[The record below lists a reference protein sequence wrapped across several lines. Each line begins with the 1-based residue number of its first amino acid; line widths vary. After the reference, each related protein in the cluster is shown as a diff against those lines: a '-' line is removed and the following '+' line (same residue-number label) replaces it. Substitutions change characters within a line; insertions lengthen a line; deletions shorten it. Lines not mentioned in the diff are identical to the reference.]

1 MPGQEQRLGG
11 RTVVQRSCIFLSYRR
26 SDSQAWTGRLADD
39 LRDYFGRDNIYRDLD
54 SNRGAQDYVRQID
67 EAMAQSR
74 IVIAVIGPAWLSA
87 HTADRTRRLDD
98 PEDLVRLELSAS
110 LAAGISIVPV
120 LVGGASMPT
129 RQQLPSSLSSFTR
142 LQAQRMS
149 DEDWQYDFGRLL
161 ETLEK
166 NGMRAPLARVA
177 DEARKPSSS
186 SFTKVSRYER
196 TLQASRRRA
205 FDALTGTVEILR
217 YPTVE
222 ADPLAASITFKALRR
237 VVKAKVIDAG
247 PGHSKVVVEFS
258 TIDSAT
264 LTGGSI
270 WAAFGTYGIS
280 LAAPLT
286 VRGLERRFAVGF
298 LTNVQRVLEGRG
310 VGEDSA
316 IFPGIEKWRNR
327 SREV

>member
-1 MPGQEQRLGG
+1 MPGQAERPGG

-26 SDSQAWTGRLADD
+26 SDSQAWAGRLADD
-39 LRDYFGRDNIYRDLD
+39 LRDYFGRDHIYRDLD
-54 SNRGAQDYVRQID
+54 SSRGAQDYIRQID
-67 EAMAQSR
+67 EAIAQSR
-74 IVIAVIGPAWLSA
+74 IVIAVIGPAWLGA
-87 HTADRTRRLDD
+87 YTADGARRLDD
-98 PEDLVRLELSAS
+98 PEDLVRLELSTS
-110 LAAGISIVPV
+110 LATGITVVPV

-129 RQQLPSSLSSFTR
+129 RRQLPSDISSFTR

-166 NGMRAPLARVA
+166 NGMRASLTRVA
-177 DEARKPSSS
+177 DEAGKPSS

-205 FDALTGTVEILR
+205 FDALTGTVELLR
-217 YPTVE
+217 YPMVE
-222 ADPLAASITFKALRR
+222 ADPLAASVTFKALYRI
-237 VVKAKVIDAG
+237 VKTKVIDAG
-247 PGHSKVVVEFS
+247 PGHSKLVVEFP

-264 LTGGSI
+264 LAGGSI
-270 WAAFGTYGIS
+270 GAALHTFGIS
-280 LAAPLT
+280 LIAPLGL
-286 VRGLERRFAVGF
+286 RGLERRFAVGF